1 MMIGYY
7 DASNNEGTYLESSNT
22 DTTASFTISV
32 YDDSFIYLYWYG
44 SSGKEPM
51 ISGVS
56 SSEIFYNYTPGFQRN
71 ALLVST
77 ISSVTLKV
85 GTPN

>member
-1 MMIGYY
+1 MLIGYY
-7 DASNNEGTYLESSNT
+7 DASNNVGTYLESSNS

-56 SSEIFYNYTPGFQRN
+56 SSEIFYNYAPGF
-71 ALLVST
+71 
-77 ISSVTLKV
+77 
-85 GTPN
+85 